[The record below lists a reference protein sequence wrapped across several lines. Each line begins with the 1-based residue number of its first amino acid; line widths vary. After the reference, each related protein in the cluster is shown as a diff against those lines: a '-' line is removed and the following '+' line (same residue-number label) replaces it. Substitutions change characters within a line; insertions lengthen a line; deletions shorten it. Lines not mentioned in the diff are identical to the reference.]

1 MKIKVAHPPRVH
13 QPFLPQ
19 PRPRKAAA
27 AHSPRR
33 VPQAL
38 EAVTRLGQQAM
49 ARAKAKLIVATLHKE
64 IFPAFELRSDEG
76 KAIHKALSALSIF
89 AGGGKDQEGDKQSA
103 MASLM
108 QRAMAA
114 KK

>member
-1 MKIKVAHPPRVH
+1 
-13 QPFLPQ
+13 
-19 PRPRKAAA
+19 
-27 AHSPRR
+27 
-33 VPQAL
+33 
-38 EAVTRLGQQAM
+38 M
-49 ARAKAKLIVATLHKE
+49 ARAKAKLIVSTLHRE
-64 IFPAFELRSDEG
+64 IFPAFELGSDEG

-114 KK
+114 KQGGGQVPQGTPQPNRGPIPTMAGTQ